1 MKKQQSWRKIFL
13 FPFTLTLSL
22 FLFTKCMPIDDNND
36 DNIGEPQLTFSEEG
50 DISFGE
56 EGGTL
61 TINLTSNRD
70 WSVSKGANTDW
81 IKVSPMSGIKG
92 ATIITIDVESN
103 EGEARKCSFKI
114 SAATIDRAIIVNQNG
129 AGTTPIEFT
138 TIKEIRTMYAE
149 SDTEE
154 WVIEKPTLLKGV
166 VISDRVGANR
176 PSQRDGF
183 IQDAAGNGL
192 AFRVNQ
198 STHSFDLGDEV
209 IVNLEGA
216 TLLYYGGILQI
227 NFSTK
232 AVQIETKNIAVA
244 PKEVTIE
251 EILNGGYDGSLVKI
265 NDVQFEAY
273 KQLNYYEKGIATNR
287 ILENCDEDN
296 IIVSTTKYA
305 SFKDEALPV
314 GNGNIVGIASFNSG
328 SWQLLIRNLDDVKEM
343 SDEESTRC
351 TTSFITTDNN
361 AFTFEAD
368 GGYETI
374 NITAN
379 VDWAASS
386 NDDWLTI
393 VPESGSNDGV
403 IVVIASKNE
412 GAERKSTI
420 TITDGTIDKPVTV
433 NQKAKE
439 EESTE
444 EGEDEEEE
452 INDVVTDLF
461 FSEYVEGSSNNKYI
475 EIYNGTGAAVD
486 LSDYRIELYVNGQTK
501 AKSTEN
507 LTGVL
512 NDGEVVVYKH
522 SKATIYDGEATVS
535 TAINFNGNDAIALVK
550 ISTEAFVDIF
560 GRIGHDPGKA
570 WVDTIDFNLTTID
583 KTLVRKPSV
592 MNGVAIN
599 PEEGFP
605 TLGTEWF
612 AYPIDTADYL
622 GSHTTD

>member
-56 EGGTL
+56 EGGTK
-61 TINLTSNRD
+61 TVNLTTNRE
-70 WSVSKGANTDW
+70 WSVSKGTDASW
-81 IKVSPMSGIKG
+81 VKISPKNGVKG
-92 ATIITIDVESN
+92 DAAITVEVESN
-103 EGEARKCSFKI
+103 KGKPRKCSLI
-114 SAATIDRAIIVNQNG
+114 ITAASIDRAIIVTQNG
-129 AGTTPIEFT
+129 KGAPQPEYT
-138 TIKEIRTMYAE
+138 TIQEIRNMYAE
-149 SDTEE
+149 SGMEE
-154 WVIEKPTLLKGV
+154 WIIEKPLQLKGV

-183 IQDAAGNGL
+183 IQDSAGDGL
-192 AFRVNQ
+192 AFRVKQ
-198 STHSFDLGDEV
+198 SNHSFDLGDELT
-209 IVNLEGA
+209 IDLEGA

-232 AVQIETKNIAVA
+232 AVKVDAKNISVA
-244 PKEVTIE
+244 PKELTIE
-251 EILNGGYDGSLVKI
+251 EILNGAYDGTLVKI
-265 NDVQFEAY
+265 NGVQFETY
-273 KQLNYYEKGIATNR
+273 EQLNFYEKGIATNR
-287 ILENCDEDN
+287 ILENCDGDN
-296 IIVSTTKYA
+296 IIVRTIKYA
-305 SFKDEALPV
+305 SFKDEALPT
-314 GNGNIVGIASFNSG
+314 GNGGIVGIVSLNNG
-328 SWQLLIRNLDDVKEM
+328 SWQLLIRNIEDVKEM
-343 SDEESTRC
+343 SNDESTRC
-351 TTSFITTDNN
+351 ISSYITTDKTVV
-361 AFTFEAD
+361 AFDSE
-368 GGYETI
+368 GGYEVI
-374 NITAN
+374 NIAAN
-379 VDWAASS
+379 VDWTASS
-386 NDDWLTI
+386 NEDWLTI
-393 VPESGSNDGV
+393 VPESGSNDGL
-403 IVVIASKNE
+403 IVVIANKNE
-412 GAERKSTI
+412 GEERKSVI
-420 TITDGTIDKPVTV
+420 TITDGTDSMTV
-433 NQKAKE
+433 LVSQKAKE
-439 EESTE
+439 ATA
-444 EGEDEEEE
+444 EEEE
-452 INDVVTDLF
+452 EEKEEITDVASDLF
-461 FSEYVEGSSNNKYI
+461 FSEYIEGSSNNKYL
-475 EIYNGTGAAVD
+475 EIYNGTGATVD